1 MSEEQ
6 LDNSDFGRSGIEKA
20 QGFEPMVVAN
30 PVDRDEPA
38 LTPDELAFTDS
49 DAARHLSRDSARDF
63 GELTERAY
71 LDVQSGERQPENR
84 VVSAEQAASDLA
96 SARSAEAASYEAERN
111 AALARVLD
119 EFKIQ
124 AGESIQSP
132 EDKEFYERLEREQQQ
147 PQPEQPQPEAVP
159 DGVDPDI
166 AQALQ
171 NPKVRTLLEQTNSY
185 VEQAKVGY
193 QQATAELATQAQGI
207 MTALF
212 PELAN
217 LNGQQTEGALRFM
230 AQSNPQQFEQWKQL
244 AGRAQQLVGV
254 YKQQVA
260 EQQAQQQA
268 RAAHELEQF
277 RVSEVRRFEAA
288 TANIPPETLRN
299 ISDNVIPTVEKFY
312 GIKEANMRDLISGRQ
327 KVDSQAFMHSMPFQL
342 MLLDA
347 VRFRMSQESLSR
359 AATRPVP
366 QVQRPGTSEP
376 SRGDDHDV
384 AAAWARL
391 NANNQGRDAIRAAAD
406 VVTARR
412 RARG

>member
-1 MSEEQ
+1 MSEDTE
-6 LDNSDFGRSGIEKA
+6 LLTGRAGTEAA
-20 QGFEPMVVAN
+20 QGF
-30 PVDRDEPA
+30 VDMPTAPA
-38 LTPDELAFTDS
+38 EKAADDS
-49 DAARHLSRDSARDF
+49 SPLDDDRLRQHFSRPAEDDF
-63 GELTERAY
+63 GGPITERSY
-71 LDVQSGERQPENR
+71 VSDDGSGKPRPDNETVPIRK
-84 VVSAEQAASDLA
+84 ASEDLA
-96 SARSAEAASYEAERN
+96 SIRAEESAAYEAERN
-111 AALARVLD
+111 AALANALD
-119 EFKIQ
+119 AMKIA
-124 AGESIQSP
+124 AGEPVGSP
-132 EDKEFYERLEREQQQ
+132 EDQAAYERSLQQTQQ
-147 PQPEQPQPEAVP
+147 PSEAQPEQPQPETVP
-159 DGVDPDI
+159 PGVDPDI

-171 NPKVRTLLEQTNSY
+171 NPKVRGLLEQT
-185 VEQAKVGY
+185 AAHY

-217 LNGQQTEGALRFM
+217 LNGQQTEGALKFM
-230 AQSNPQQFEQWKQL
+230 AQSNPQRFEQWKQL

-260 EQQAQQQA
+260 EQQAQQQQ

-277 RVSEVRRFEAA
+277 RVSEVKRFEAA

-299 ISDNVIPTVEKFY
+299 ISDNVMPTVEKFY

-327 KVDSQAFMHSMPFQL
+327 KVDSQTFMHSMPFQL

-366 QVQRPGTSEP
+366 QVQRPGISEGAK
-376 SRGDDHDV
+376 SDDGEV
-384 AAAWARL
+384 AALWSKL
-391 NANNQGRDAIRAAAD
+391 SKNNQGLPGVRAAAEL
-406 VVTARR
+406 VAARR

>member
-1 MSEEQ
+1 
-6 LDNSDFGRSGIEKA
+6 
-20 QGFEPMVVAN
+20 V
-30 PVDRDEPA
+30 
-38 LTPDELAFTDS
+38 
-49 DAARHLSRDSARDF
+49 
-63 GELTERAY
+63 
-71 LDVQSGERQPENR
+71 VQSQ
-84 VVSAEQAASDLA
+84 SAAMCPTTAAGSRRPDNETVPIRKASEDLA
-96 SARSAEAASYEAERN
+96 SIRAEESAAYEAERN
-111 AALARVLD
+111 AALANALD
-119 EFKIQ
+119 AMKIA
-124 AGESIQSP
+124 AGEPVGSP
-132 EDKEFYERLEREQQQ
+132 EDQAAYERSLQQTQQ
-147 PQPEQPQPEAVP
+147 PSEAQPEQPQPETVP
-159 DGVDPDI
+159 PGVDPDI

-171 NPKVRTLLEQTNSY
+171 NPKVRGLLEQT
-185 VEQAKVGY
+185 AAHY

-230 AQSNPQQFEQWKQL
+230 AQSNPQRFEQWKQL
-244 AGRAQQLVGV
+244 TGRAQQLVGV

-260 EQQAQQQA
+260 EQQAQQQQ

-277 RVSEVRRFEAA
+277 RVSEVKRFEAA

-299 ISDNVIPTVEKFY
+299 ISDNVMPTVEKFY

-327 KVDSQAFMHSMPFQL
+327 KVDSQTFMHSMPFQL

-366 QVQRPGTSEP
+366 QVQRPGISEGAK
-376 SRGDDHDV
+376 SDDGEV
-384 AAAWARL
+384 AALWSKL
-391 NANNQGRDAIRAAAD
+391 SKNNQGLPGVRAAAEL
-406 VVTARR
+406 VAARR